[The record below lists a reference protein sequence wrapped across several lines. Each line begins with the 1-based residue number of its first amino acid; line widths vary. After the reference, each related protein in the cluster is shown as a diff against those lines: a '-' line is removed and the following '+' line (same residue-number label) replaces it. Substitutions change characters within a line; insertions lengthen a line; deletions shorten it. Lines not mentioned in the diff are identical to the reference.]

1 MISDD
6 NEDDLEELLENVASV
21 TPAVA
26 VSSSIVFGLPLSD
39 WVYVVTIIYTFVG
52 ICTMIKKHWVDP
64 WLENKRKRREK
75 ENSEI

>member
-1 MISDD
+1 MSDT
-6 NEDDLEELLENVASV
+6 EVEELLENVASV

-52 ICTMIKKHWVDP
+52 ICTMIKKHWIDP
-64 WLENKRKRREK
+64 WLEEKRQLRKD
-75 ENSEI
+75 ENNEV

>member
-1 MISDD
+1 MISED